1 MAKYKKP
8 IIRKRRG
15 RKILPGGGTKGVKAT
30 EAAEATMKE
39 LKGNRESAERLW
51 DGNQKVR
58 AAKFKAGGAN
68 ILEGSPVDKKLQKS
82 PQAQKVRKG
91 EGKAAADLQQ
101 PAAGSLGKIADDA
114 DTNIRSSK
122 VAAKKANEFDKALSK
137 KQKQLETYET
147 KRDSLKGVDKI
158 KFIAEN
164 QTRIKSLKA
173 SIKDMISRGG
183 PGGKSTIKYKKKTG
197 GSVVKKRGGGMTRQ
211 GLYPAEEARSGTT
224 SQAKRKRYMKSGG
237 VVKRA
242 GGGKAYNKKV
252 MARMDAG
259 TVAAC
264 YNPQKSI
271 KKV

>member
-30 EAAEATMKE
+30 EAAEATIKE
-39 LKGNRESAERLW
+39 LIK
-51 DGNQKVR
+51 
-58 AAKFKAGGAN
+58 
-68 ILEGSPVDKKLQKS
+68 
-82 PQAQKVRKG
+82 KG

-147 KRDSLKGVDKI
+147 KRDSLKGVEKI

-197 GSVVKKRGGGMTRQ
+197 GSVVKKRGGGMTRQGLYPAEEARSGTMSEAKRKKYMNKGGIIKKAGGGMTRQ